1 MLKTQFQKHSPTL
14 RFRGAG
20 TEKMVQSMIKALQAE
35 VGEITQPEPALA
47 QPDEKVSEADAEANK
62 AIEYLNNVMDMQ
74 STDMAEIRNAR
85 GNVREAIAA
94 LQAAGCFEENEELVN
109 GAARHLAD
117 LLVAIQKAGSGMRLS
132 AIELMDLS
140 DKLDALMSKAATA
153 SGMELLDISDEI
165 DQIMQQMG
173 YGASGG
179 GNGEENNLRYMMVY
193 QNWLLISWLIN
204 SSIRAPMHLSV
215 RCRT

>member
-1 MLKTQFQKHSPTL
+1 MT
-14 RFRGAG
+14 
-20 TEKMVQSMIKALQAE
+20 
-35 VGEITQPEPALA
+35 
-47 QPDEKVSEADAEANK
+47 
-62 AIEYLNNVMDMQ
+62 
-74 STDMAEIRNAR
+74 
-85 GNVREAIAA
+85 
-94 LQAAGCFEENEELVN
+94 
-109 GAARHLAD
+109 
-117 LLVAIQKAGSGMRLS
+117 LS

-173 YGASGG
+173 TARPAVVVARK
-179 GNGEENNLRYMMVY
+179 NNLRYMMVC

-215 RCRT
+215 PCRI